1 MPFLTKLPPFPK
13 AVSSRRLESALLFP
27 PSAFCLLPS
36 LLLCRPDRVGDV
48 IIATSC
54 LEPIR
59 AQRPGQSIVF
69 AAREVMRP
77 LLENHPLLDGFI
89 ALPTSGDKAATAALT
104 EQFRALKADV
114 LVQLHPDAASQRAAV
129 AAGIPRR
136 VGYRSGLG
144 LDRTLTD
151 RLPDRRRAGHKHE
164 AEHNFDV
171 LAPLG
176 IQPPPPG
183 TLRPRV
189 HLPESWRRSLRLRL
203 AAAGFDGF
211 DESGSDYAVLNP
223 TAYSLDHRWPPE
235 HWAWLTRELRDRG
248 FERVFLVGES
258 VHDPSARAL
267 HHLLGPVPGVIDLSG
282 QTNLAELGWLL
293 RYARVFVSRNT
304 GSTHLAAAVGCPTAE
319 LFGRLEP
326 TYGPARWR
334 ALGEHTAA
342 VVTPIGPRHWLE
354 SRRAFWRRGHTLIE
368 RADVLAATL
377 KMAGTRP
384 DRTADAHTKE

>member
-1 MPFLTKLPPFPK
+1 MP
-13 AVSSRRLESALLFP
+13 
-27 PSAFCLLPS
+27 

-59 AQRPGQSIVF
+59 AQRPGESIVF
-69 AAREVMRP
+69 AAREAMRP
-77 LLENHPLLDGFI
+77 LLEKHPLLDGFVG
-89 ALPTSGDKAATAALT
+89 LPAPGDAPGAAALV
-104 EQFRALKADV
+104 EPFRALKADA
-114 LVQLHPDAASQRAAV
+114 LALLHPDAACQRAAL

-136 VGYRSGLG
+136 VGYRSSFW

-151 RLPDRRRAGHKHE
+151 RLPDSRRAGRRHE

-171 LAPLG
+171 LGPLG
-176 IQPPPPG
+176 ILPPPPG
-183 TLRPRV
+183 PLRPQV
-189 HLPESWRRSLRLRL
+189 HLPASWRRSLRLRL
-203 AAAGFDGF
+203 AAAGFDDF
-211 DESGSDYAVLNP
+211 DDPGHPPYAVLNP

-258 VHDPSARAL
+258 VQDPSARAL

-293 RYARVFVSRNT
+293 RSARVFVSRNT
-304 GSTHLAAAVGCPTAE
+304 GSTHLAAAVGCPTVE

-326 TYGPARWR
+326 TYGRTRWR
-334 ALGEHTAA
+334 ALGEHVQA
-342 VVTPIGPRHWLE
+342 VTTPIAPRRWTE
-354 SRRAFWRRGHTLIE
+354 SRRAYWRRGHALIGRE
-368 RADVLAATL
+368 PVLAATL
-377 KMAGTRP
+377 KMAQARP
-384 DRTADAHTKE
+384 EGATDPDTER

>member
-1 MPFLTKLPPFPK
+1 M
-13 AVSSRRLESALLFP
+13 SS
-27 PSAFCLLPS
+27 PSTI
-36 LLLCRPDRVGDV
+36 LLCRPDRVGDV

-59 AQRPGQSIVF
+59 AQRPGVRLIF

-77 LLENHPLLDGFI
+77 LLEGHPLLDGFI
-89 ALPTSGDKAATAALT
+89 ALPKPGDKAAARALT
-104 EQFRALKADV
+104 EQYRAAKADV
-114 LVQLHPDAASQRAAV
+114 LAQLHPDPPSQHAAA

-136 VGYRSGLG
+136 IGYRSGFV

-151 RLPDRRRAGHKHE
+151 LLPDRRRAGRKHE
-164 AEHNFDV
+164 AEHNFDL

-176 IQPPPPG
+176 IQCPPVE

-189 HLPESWRRSLRLRL
+189 HLPKSWRQSLRLRL

-235 HWAWLTRELRDRG
+235 HWVWLARELRDRN

-258 VHDPSARAL
+258 VQDPSMRAI

-293 RYARVFVSRNT
+293 RFARVFVSRNT

-342 VVTPIGPRHWLE
+342 VETPIAPRGWLE
-354 SRRAFWRRGHTLIE
+354 GKRAYWKRGHGLIRRE
-368 RADVLAATL
+368 DVLAATL
-377 KMAGTRP
+377 KMAATQP
-384 DRTADAHTKE
+384 DRAADADTEEQVSTAPHPSQP